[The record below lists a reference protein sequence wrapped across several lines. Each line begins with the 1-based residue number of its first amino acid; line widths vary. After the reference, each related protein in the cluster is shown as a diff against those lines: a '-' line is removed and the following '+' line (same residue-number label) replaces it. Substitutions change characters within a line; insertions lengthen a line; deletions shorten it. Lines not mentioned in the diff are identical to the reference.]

1 MNAAGSRERRFQA
14 TPFLSIVIPAYDEEN
29 RIGRTLAQTPG
40 HLDAQNFVAVDSK

>member
-1 MNAAGSRERRFQA
+1 MSAAGSREKRLQA
-14 TPFLSIVIPAYDEEN
+14 TPFLSIVTPAYNEED